1 MLLDARRFAVQHYS
15 GSGLMCASAQNEIGG
30 QSTLPSSLCAIATP
44 EPPRY
49 QRYYRQSY
57 LIRYAELISKKSKSF
72 AAATHLITQSSA

>member
-49 QRYYRQSY
+49 QRY
-57 LIRYAELISKKSKSF
+57 LPAELSHPLRGTYIKEIKKFRCSYAFDNSV
-72 AAATHLITQSSA
+72 